1 LDVFYWPVLL
11 LKSNVEEESSPPYLK
26 DAMTDLEE
34 EMTNLEDTTSATTPQ
49 STMGSN
55 ELNHLPMEPGS
66 IQYVKKKVK
75 QCI

>member
-55 ELNHLPMEPGS
+55 ELNHPPMEPGS